1 MTKPEIKLL
10 QEAAGSFTVV
20 SSVKT
25 FRHVAVGQTLD
36 LDVVL
41 TNNSDDAITWDDKD
55 SLNLSSR
62 WLDASAVEVLVQEG
76 PRTSV
81 GGFFHPAESRNYKMR
96 VVVPNVAGD
105 VTLRL
110 SCVYEGHFWFFD
122 TLDTGWTDVE
132 VCVSPPSS
140 WPDWLSQS
148 PAARAFRGSIVAINL
163 GRHFDAVAAAAG
175 SLTVTVPST
184 SDASAPIQ
192 ELVAAS
198 PDGTASETVAAG
210 RPDLLNL
217 KTAFDSPISPS
228 VEAFEE
234 VSLARPAA
242 ASADRPSSYWAM
254 LGRRMLAL
262 FQPRRTFERV
272 HDESLQRSRLARE
285 IADMHQA
292 IHRLAEGQA
301 DAQRVSS
308 HDRNLLFS
316 SVEAITGHQAIYA
329 DDSRLR
335 VEALSRKLDA
345 IGQDTARAI
354 ALGGQLAD
362 RLESRSDTLQAAV
375 KHTCGEV
382 STLSREVALMYQDAR
397 VNAAVIELV
406 LQTQRRALRVSRI
419 TAQIIAGSVKEAD
432 AYRSL
437 PTSMDRLHV
446 DLAELNGIQR
456 VNKEALEMVHGSV
469 DSLSK
474 QMADICRSLVD
485 VETGAHAREVRA
497 EVKTLSE
504 AHLSTSLQVAA
515 LDRQLD
521 QIKNKLSDLNYKA
534 DRIESADPT
543 AGLREEIV
551 DVGRGQVTLR
561 NLVDDLTHTVREVPG
576 GLASL
581 QRIIDGI
588 PAMTTA
594 ALEEGLASNSRAV
607 FEQEVVS
614 TLRQL
619 LPLVS
624 ELEASVPPM
633 LQQMKATDS
642 EIQLERR
649 KIDSVLASTQSI
661 SDATVDVR
669 RFLAESLNTL
679 LVRQIFPIP
688 SLGLVVCRS
697 VIGFLAVPEADL
709 EAISYY
715 SDGSIPEPGTIGIV
729 EALLSEGDC
738 FVDIGANVG
747 LFSVV
752 AGRRVGPRGRVIA
765 FEPTPSTAAAF
776 LATMHFNGVFD
787 LVVLHQAA
795 ASDRKGSAP
804 LNIGRTSGHNSL
816 ISLDGATEKVTVDT
830 LKPDDVLAGL
840 EVHVIKIDVEGWE
853 LSVLDGLKAT
863 VADNPDVRIILEFG
877 PLHLE
882 RGAITVAA
890 WMARIAK
897 TGFMAFEINEATS
910 TITPL
915 RTNGL
920 ESVFSINI
928 LLTREVP
935 ATLKV
940 VPA

>member
-10 QEAAGSFTVV
+10 HEAAESFILV
-20 SSVKT
+20 SSIKT
-25 FRHVAVGQTLD
+25 FRDVAAGQTLD
-36 LDVVL
+36 VDVVL
-41 TNNSDDAITWDDKD
+41 TNNSDDAITWDDNG

-62 WLDASAVEVLVQEG
+62 WLDASAVEVIVQDG

-81 GGFFHPAESRNYKMR
+81 GGFFHPGESRNYKMR
-96 VVVPNVAGD
+96 VVVPNIVGD
-105 VTLRL
+105 ATLRL
-110 SCVYEGHFWFFD
+110 SCVFEGHFWFFD
-122 TLDTGWTDVE
+122 TLDTGWTDVD

-148 PAARAFRGSIVAINL
+148 PAARAFRGSIVAMGL
-163 GRHFDAVAAAAG
+163 GRHLDAVAATPDP
-175 SLTVTVPST
+175 LTATVPST
-184 SDASAPIQ
+184 GNASVPIQ
-192 ELVAAS
+192 ELKVVS
-198 PDGTASETVAAG
+198 PDCTASETVAGG
-210 RPDLLNL
+210 RPNLLSL
-217 KTAFDSPISPS
+217 KTAFNAPISPS

-234 VSLARPAA
+234 VALAPAR
-242 ASADRPSSYWAM
+242 ASSDRPSSYWAM

-292 IHRLAEGQA
+292 IRRLAEGQA
-301 DAQRVSS
+301 DAQRVFS

-316 SVEAITGHQAIYA
+316 SVEAIAGHLATYA

-335 VEALSRKLDA
+335 VEALSRKLDV

-362 RLESRSDTLQAAV
+362 RLESRSDKLQAAV
-375 KHTCGEV
+375 SHTSGEV
-382 STLSREVALMYQDAR
+382 GTLSREVALIYQDAR
-397 VNAAVIELV
+397 VNAAVTDLV

-419 TAQIIAGSVKEAD
+419 TAQIIAGSVKEAE

-437 PTSMDRLHV
+437 PTSMDRLGFG
-446 DLAELNGIQR
+446 LAELNSIQEL
-456 VNKEALEMVHGSV
+456 NKEKLATVH
-469 DSLSK
+469 DSINLLSG
-474 QMADICRSLVD
+474 QMDEICRSLVD
-485 VETGAHAREVRA
+485 IETGAHARETRA
-497 EVKTLSE
+497 EVKKVSD
-504 AHLSTSLQVAA
+504 AYSSTGLQVAA
-515 LDRQLD
+515 LAHQLD

-534 DRIESADPT
+534 DRIEGADPT

-551 DVGRGQVTLR
+551 DLGREQATLR
-561 NLVDDLTHTVREVPG
+561 NLLNDLIHTIREVPG
-576 GLASL
+576 SLASL
-581 QRIIDGI
+581 QRMIDGI
-588 PAMTTA
+588 SITTSA
-594 ALEEGLASNSRAV
+594 ALEEGLESSSRAA
-607 FEQEVVS
+607 FEQEVVL
-614 TLRQL
+614 TLRKL

-624 ELEASVPPM
+624 GLEASVFPM
-633 LQQMKATDS
+633 LQHVKDTGS
-642 EIQLERR
+642 EIQSERR
-649 KIDSVLASTQSI
+649 KIDSVLASTQAI
-661 SDATVDVR
+661 SDSTVEIR
-669 RFLAESLNTL
+669 RSVAEGLNAL
-679 LVRQIFPIP
+679 LVRQIFPLP
-688 SLGLVVCRS
+688 TLGIVICRS
-697 VIGFLAVPEADL
+697 VVGFLAVPEADL

-715 SDGSIPEPGTIGIV
+715 SDGSIPEPGTISIV

-752 AGRRVGPRGRVIA
+752 AGRRVGARGRVIA

-776 LATMHFNGVFD
+776 RATMHFNGVSD

-795 ASDRKGSAP
+795 ASDREGSAL

-816 ISLDGATEKVTVDT
+816 VSLDGATEKVTVDT
-830 LKPDDVLAGL
+830 IKPDDLLAGL
-840 EVHVIKIDVEGWE
+840 KVHVIKIDVEGWE

-863 VADNPDVRIILEFG
+863 VAENPDVRIILEFG

-882 RGAITVAA
+882 RGSITIAA
-890 WMARIAK
+890 WMARIAE
-897 TGFMAFEINEATS
+897 TGFMAFEINEVTS

-920 ESVFSINI
+920 ESVYSMNI

-935 ATLKV
+935 TGLKM